1 MGKQRIADSI
11 ATDGL
16 SIMLRWLKNL
26 FGPSASN
33 KHIESCSRAVLVFMR
48 SVKNH
53 VDQRDFMIPNHHTF
67 FYCYA
72 YGAITV
78 EAAKYNLNE
87 TERFAALLLLFPNL
101 SDMSPD
107 EISALMNRCVNFL
120 DDKEG
125 QQYQQDGA
133 EHYTRWCNAD
143 AGVTD
148 ILGKLFALRE
158 QELSKANRAIIYP

>member
-1 MGKQRIADSI
+1 M
-11 ATDGL
+11 L
-16 SIMLRWLKNL
+16 SWLKKL
-26 FGPSASN
+26 FNDSASD
-33 KHIESCSRAVLVFMR
+33 KHIEPSARAVLVFMR

-78 EAAKYNLNE
+78 ESAKFNLNE
-87 TERFAALLLLFPNL
+87 TQRFAALLLLFPNL

-125 QQYQQDGA
+125 KQYQQDGA
-133 EHYTRWCNAD
+133 EHYTRWCDAD
-143 AGVTD
+143 PTVTS

-158 QELSKANRAIIYP
+158 KELSKTNRTIVYP

>member
-1 MGKQRIADSI
+1 M
-11 ATDGL
+11 L
-16 SIMLRWLKNL
+16 SWLKNL
-26 FGPSASN
+26 FNHSASDE
-33 KHIESCSRAVLVFMR
+33 HIEASARAVLVFMR

-72 YGAITV
+72 YGAISV
-78 EAAKYNLNE
+78 EAAKYSLNE
-87 TERFAALLLLFPNL
+87 TQRYAALLLLFPNL

-107 EISALMNRCVNFL
+107 EISGVMNRCINHL
-120 DDKEG
+120 QEEEG
-125 QQYQQDGA
+125 QRYQQDGA

-143 AGVTD
+143 PGVTD

-158 QELSKANRAIIYP
+158 KQLSKTNRSIVYP